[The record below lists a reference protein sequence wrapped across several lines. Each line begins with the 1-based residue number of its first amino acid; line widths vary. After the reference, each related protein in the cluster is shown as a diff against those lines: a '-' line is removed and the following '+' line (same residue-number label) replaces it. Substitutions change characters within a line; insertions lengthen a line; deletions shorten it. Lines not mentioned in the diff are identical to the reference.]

1 MAEKKFDIKKFELGQ
16 NLFVQASAGTGKTY
30 TIRKIVAKL
39 VKEGVPL
46 SKILLVTYTEKAA
59 GELRDRIRQEMEECE
74 LPADV
79 DSATIG
85 TIHSFCQK
93 VLHDFAVEAKV
104 PFDMQMT
111 DDSAIENKV
120 DALIRDVWEEDLSS
134 SDFALEDIRKAL
146 IDSVKSFD
154 GTQTLQDQFATN
166 VAEYRQLNP
175 EFDANLKILQDH
187 AGESFTIQRERAGN
201 VSKTKK
207 NVSEMLEKV
216 NENIQANVKWAK
228 ISAVSFG
235 KITLAADSAEVIAA
249 TNYFRDLKVNLMSAA
264 DAARFRFVLGKLKEV
279 FAEYQADKLS
289 NKQQSFNDMIL
300 LVQRAVLEKN
310 SALCRKLRDMYRYAI
325 IDEFQ
330 DTNQAQWDIFKTVF
344 LKSKNNNLIVVGDPK
359 QSIYSFQN
367 ADLNVYFNAIQSP
380 GFDGRELGVNF
391 RSTDAMI
398 HACNEM
404 FKAPF
409 FGDSERAIP
418 FEPSK
423 TPHESDASNVEIPSP
438 TLNGKA
444 LKPVLLAKGSKE
456 NFNCFAAQKIVEFCE
471 KDSNG
476 KTRLQVYNKDEKT
489 FVDLKFSNIAVLGRS
504 RSELAEMEMILAQ
517 VGIPF
522 ARYKDANLFKGRECQ
537 QWISLFRA
545 VDAPDFS
552 GRNRAILNTALV
564 SDFFRISIAD
574 LDVKNWED
582 PRNPI
587 LLLFAKW
594 RALVKNFRWA
604 ELQESVYSE
613 TQIDKFLCE
622 SSKLQSLA
630 KVKQIGAYCFDYL
643 YNNRVSVEELIRHL
657 EGLASSSEDADE
669 EDGNLV
675 SKGSDFDAVQMMT
688 IHASKGLQYPVVIS
702 LAGNKGKYN
711 QAPGPFVY
719 TDGKNSDGT
728 SKKVLGLDQESKKLR
743 QNEELEEWRRLLY
756 VDYTRAESLLVV
768 PLYEHWF
775 DDEGNLSGDF
785 QFLAKAE
792 MALSDE
798 LKESVDV
805 ADFTWDR
812 DALKSRV
819 DAILQAAD
827 AEEKARITTPEISE
841 EEHQQKLQ
849 ALDKSLGEKSIF
861 PYSYSSLSGHGDT
874 NDVTKDGSRENPEDE
889 NADEGKTVKVD
900 LDPVRVLPF
909 TPTETVPALETVEGF
924 PKGRLLGNA
933 MHAVF
938 EKMDF
943 ERSDD
948 WASEDAV
955 LNDSAFKAL
964 IVDQFKEQG
973 YEIQS
978 KPEWVLQM
986 AKFVFHTMNATLPEI
1001 HGSQATG
1008 KTFALKE
1015 LPKKDRL
1022 AEMEF
1027 HMKANDPDVDLHQ
1040 FCKGFMDVLFVR
1052 GDYFSILDWKSDVI
1066 PNYGVMNAEND
1077 GTQTTVDQRYAV
1089 QRVLYSYCLIQW
1101 IKAFGTFGDSEEE
1114 IFQKH
1119 FGGVYYVFA
1128 RGCRSG
1134 ETSGLYAQTWK
1145 SFEDLKKEYLVLK
1158 KVMRA

>member
-1 MAEKKFDIKKFELGQ
+1 MAEKKFDIEKFELGQ

-120 DALIRDVWEEDLSS
+120 DALIRDVWEEELCQGG
-134 SDFALEDIRKAL
+134 FALEDIRKAL
-146 IDSVKSFD
+146 IDSVKSYD
-154 GTQTLQDQFATN
+154 GTQKLQNEF
-166 VAEYRQLNP
+166 VANIVEYRELHP

-187 AGESFTIQRERAGN
+187 REELFYVNA
-201 VSKTKK
+201 KKDPK
-207 NVSEMLEKV
+207 NVANMLADVER
-216 NENIQANVKWAK
+216 NIQQGDVWKK
-228 ISAVSFG
+228 INAGSKPEGYGRKTV
-235 KITLAADSAEVIAA
+235 AADSEAVIEA
-249 TNYFRDLKVNLMSAA
+249 TNYFRALEPKLIGNANAA
-264 DAARFRFVLGKLKEV
+264 KFRFVLGKLKEV

-367 ADLNVYFNAIQSP
+367 ADLNVYFNAIHSP

-409 FGDSERAIP
+409 FGDSETAIP

-471 KDSNG
+471 KDSDG
-476 KTRLQVYNKDEKT
+476 KTRLQIYNKDEKA

-594 RALVKNFRWA
+594 RTLVKNFRWA

-688 IHASKGLQYPVVIS
+688 IHASKGLQFPVVIS

-719 TDGKNSDGT
+719 TDGQNSDGT

-756 VDYTRAESLLVV
+756 VDYTRAESLLIV
-768 PLYEHWF
+768 PLYSHWY
-775 DDEGNLSGDF
+775 DENGNLKGDF

-805 ADFTWDR
+805 ANFTWDR

-827 AEEKARITTPEISE
+827 AEEKAQITTPEISE

-874 NDVTKDGSRENPEDE
+874 NDVTKDGSRENPEDD
-889 NADEGKTVKVD
+889 NSDEGKTVKID

-948 WASEDAV
+948 WASEEAV

-978 KPEWVLQM
+978 KPEWVSQM

-1101 IKAFGTFGDSEEE
+1101 LKAFGTFGDSEEE